1 MTTTAVLVAQSV
13 TNVFDVVA
21 DQITR
26 HIADV
31 GDPNGVMQS
40 IVDDIDR
47 TATAMLDMVMDS
59 PRSPHLWLHVLMDRE
74 LQLGERVAFRLSCL
88 LQDSDTDTDPNSTR
102 LLRLAHAN
110 TIGALS
116 SVLAYL
122 TIGETEGDG
131 DDAIIA

>member
-47 TATAMLDMVMDS
+47 TATAMLHMVMDN
-59 PRSPHLWLHVLMDRE
+59 PRTC
-74 LQLGERVAFRLSCL
+74 GYTC
-88 LQDSDTDTDPNSTR
+88 
-102 LLRLAHAN
+102 
-110 TIGALS
+110 
-116 SVLAYL
+116 
-122 TIGETEGDG
+122 
-131 DDAIIA
+131 